1 MSAARSANEVI
12 RLMLTLIALGVF
24 VLHGCAGRLRSFVL
38 VRVSE
43 RFDSQ
48 LHGRATPPPS
58 EKGTA
63 LFASALSAIYRQLSF
78 IYVRFWELQ
87 NEPCIA

>member
-1 MSAARSANEVI
+1 MVAGMSAARSANEVI

-48 LHGRATPPPS
+48 LHGRVYAAAVR
-58 EKGTA
+58 KGD
-63 LFASALSAIYRQLSF
+63 SF
-78 IYVRFWELQ
+78 I
-87 NEPCIA
+87 C

>member
-1 MSAARSANEVI
+1 
-12 RLMLTLIALGVF
+12 MLTLIALGVF

-48 LHGRATPPPS
+48 LHGRVYAAAVR
-58 EKGTA
+58 K
-63 LFASALSAIYRQLSF
+63 RDSF
-78 IYVRFWELQ
+78 I
-87 NEPCIA
+87 C